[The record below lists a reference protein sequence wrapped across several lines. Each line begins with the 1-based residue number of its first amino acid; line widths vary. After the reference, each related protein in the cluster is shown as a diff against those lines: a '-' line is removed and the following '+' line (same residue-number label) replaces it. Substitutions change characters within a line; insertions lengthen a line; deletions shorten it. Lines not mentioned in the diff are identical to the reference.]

1 MINWLSGGVIN
12 IARYVTPV
20 LFLTDVFI
28 WFLLVRKNT
37 NIRKNRKVMIK
48 AGIISLVGAA
58 LAPLFIVLVSG
69 NLFPFLS
76 GSWKVIQNIDSFS
89 TFKNVL
95 SVVFKGFSITG
106 GIFILSIVFLF
117 FVKDAKKL
125 TFAVLYPFPLFAALT
140 RINCFLEGCCFG
152 KLYDGIFALSYPPA
166 SFASKHHFAKYGL
179 PSRYVA
185 SLPVYPTPIYIIFSM
200 LFLFCVILLMK
211 KFKVKKNIIAGTVL
225 AGYGSINFIIEFFRE
240 EPLVF
245 KFVTMGQIME
255 FILFFIGLYV
265 IFKVK
270 EEEIS
275 ESGN

>member
-1 MINWLSGGVIN
+1 MINWLSGGVVN

-20 LFLTDVFI
+20 LFLIDVLI

-37 NIRKNRKVMIK
+37 DIRKNRKVMIK

-58 LAPLFIVLVSG
+58 IAPLLFVLVSG

-76 GSWKVIQNIDSFS
+76 GSWKVIQKIDSFS

-106 GIFILSIVFLF
+106 GILILSVVFLF
-117 FVKDAKKL
+117 FVKDARKL

-152 KLYDGIFALSYPPA
+152 KLYSGIFSMTYPPA
-166 SFASKHHFAKYGL
+166 SIASKQHYMRGLL
-179 PSRYVA
+179 PSRYVE
-185 SLPVYPTPIYIIFSM
+185 SLPVYPVQIYIIVSM
-200 LFLFCVILLMK
+200 LLLFIAVVLMK
-211 KFKVKKNIIAGTVL
+211 KFKVRKNVIAGTVL
-225 AGYGSINFIIEFFRE
+225 SGYGFFNFFIEFMRE
-240 EPLVF
+240 EPKVF
-245 KFVTMGQIME
+245 NFVTMGQIME
-255 FILFFIGLYV
+255 FILFLLGLYV

-275 ESGN
+275 EKV

>member
-1 MINWLSGGVIN
+1 MINWLSGGVVN

-20 LFLTDVFI
+20 LFLIDVLI

-37 NIRKNRKVMIK
+37 DIRKNRKVMIK

-58 LAPLFIVLVSG
+58 IAPLLFVLVSG

-76 GSWKVIQNIDSFS
+76 SSWKVIQKIDSFS

-106 GIFILSIVFLF
+106 GILILSVVFLF

-152 KLYDGIFALSYPPA
+152 KLYSGTFSMTYPPA
-166 SFASKHHFAKYGL
+166 SIASKQHYMRGLL
-179 PSRYVA
+179 PSRYVE
-185 SLPVYPTPIYIIFSM
+185 SLPVYPVQIYIIVSM
-200 LFLFCVILLMK
+200 LLLFIAVVLMK
-211 KFKVKKNIIAGTVL
+211 KFKVRKNVIAGTVL
-225 AGYGSINFIIEFFRE
+225 SGYGFFNFFIEFMRE
-240 EPLVF
+240 EPKVF
-245 KFVTMGQIME
+245 NFVTMGQIME
-255 FILFFIGLYV
+255 FILFLLGLYV

-275 ESGN
+275 EKV